1 MFGWNA
7 CYLSLSLS
15 LSLNLSPHTTTCRRC
30 SHHYTNI
37 AWAII
42 YMKPPLTLVQSLI
55 AANPGKI
62 VVLSDVVMVMC
73 VFHPSPPLGYIL
85 YMYLIHTTF
94 RLHRHLINTHY
105 YRHLINTHTI
115 DAVTTKNPYGMLPLR
130 TAIRS
135 KASTE
140 VIDALIRAAPEVV
153 TQFGV
158 SGKTCLH
165 LACLY
170 SMDFDLFHELLT
182 LWPDATKWKDRDG
195 WCVLIL
201 AVPFDTKI

>member
-1 MFGWNA
+1 MFPTSIDTR
-7 CYLSLSLS
+7 L
-15 LSLNLSPHTTTCRRC
+15 
-30 SHHYTNI
+30 TND
-37 AWAII
+37 A
-42 YMKPPLTLVQSLI
+42 P
-55 AANPGKI
+55 
-62 VVLSDVVMVMC
+62 
-73 VFHPSPPLGYIL
+73 
-85 YMYLIHTTF
+85 
-94 RLHRHLINTHY
+94 
-105 YRHLINTHTI
+105 

-153 TQFGV
+153 QQFGV

-195 WCVLIL
+195 WYVISSSLL
-201 AVPFDTKI
+201 VSMRFTVTVPLFIIYQASTPPRLPLSLPLDNRLDRTKRIPRSRGNSR

>member
-1 MFGWNA
+1 
-7 CYLSLSLS
+7 
-15 LSLNLSPHTTTCRRC
+15 
-30 SHHYTNI
+30 
-37 AWAII
+37 
-42 YMKPPLTLVQSLI
+42 
-55 AANPGKI
+55 
-62 VVLSDVVMVMC
+62 
-73 VFHPSPPLGYIL
+73 
-85 YMYLIHTTF
+85 
-94 RLHRHLINTHY
+94 
-105 YRHLINTHTI
+105 
-115 DAVTTKNPYGMLPLR
+115 MLPLR

-153 TQFGV
+153 KQFGV

-195 WCVLIL
+195 WCVLLLVASFETKLDCLTVTAYIIL
-201 AVPFDTKI
+201 RIAEIIVVGIRSTSPVSVTAHRRLPPPS